1 MSTPATGSPARAGR
15 ALLGQFTGLVLLAVF
30 LPVMVLAGVLLWQ
43 ATMSVRAQSSAMLSA
58 AARAGAYDLD
68 SFLRSH
74 LAAMRVLADRREGTS
89 IPGDPEAWQ
98 ADLARIARH
107 YPAFAHLLVA
117 DAEGNVVASSPG
129 LPPREEPYSVADREY
144 FQAPLRGRGAHVSR
158 VYEGRGAASGP
169 RIAVSVPL
177 TRVGRVAGVVGG
189 TMPAQAVLAHGGLV
203 AHGFELLLLDAGLGV
218 VGASEGVPYRP
229 LDQLADAPR
238 DRAIARLAGDTGA
251 PVRLDAALGD
261 GDDAFAVAA
270 PLDNGWRLLLMQPRG
285 AVEAELRRTAMAMLA
300 VLALVLAGVLLVV
313 VARMRRLGASVRR
326 LLRQMRQFALDGGS
340 APISAGDMPRE
351 LLPLA
356 EAMNALAERARASF
370 DEVNHSL
377 QEQRRL
383 RQELQSVAQRLL
395 TVQED
400 ERRTLSREL
409 HDDIGQSITAIKL
422 AATSLDDEA
431 IGGDPAQRREIL
443 DELVAIADQTVLK
456 LRNLSMLLRPPQLDS
471 LGLEP
476 ALRGQ
481 VARLARN
488 TGLDIQ
494 LQVAAADGRLPADV
508 ELACFRIAQEA
519 LTNAARHAAARQVR
533 VDVDFAQD
541 ARGRQLVLRVSDD
554 GRGLEPGRPGGIG
567 LMTMRE
573 RASQLGGSVAVE
585 PRSGGGTVVVAILP
599 LRRG

>member
-1 MSTPATGSPARAGR
+1 MSTPATESPARAGR

-30 LPVMVLAGVLLWQ
+30 LPVVVLAGVLLWQ

-68 SFLRSH
+68 SFLRTH
-74 LAAMRVLADRREGTS
+74 LAAMQVLADRRDGT
-89 IPGDPEAWQ
+89 PVAADPEDWR
-98 ADLARIARH
+98 ADLVRIGRH

-117 DAEGNVVASSPG
+117 DAEGNVVASSPS
-129 LPPREEPYSVADREY
+129 LPPDEGPHSVVDRDY
-144 FQAPLRGRGAHVSR
+144 FQAPRRSGGPHVSR
-158 VYEGRGAASGP
+158 VYTGRGDAPGP

-177 TRVGRVAGVVGG
+177 TRDGRVTGVLAG
-189 TMPAQAVLAHGGLV
+189 TMPARALLSHGGLA
-203 AHGFELLLLDAGLGV
+203 AHGFELLLLDADLGV
-218 VGASEGVPYRP
+218 VEASEGVPYRP
-229 LDQLADAPR
+229 LDRLDGAPR
-238 DRAIARLAGDTGA
+238 DRAIARLADDTGT
-251 PVRLDAALGD
+251 PGRLDAVLGD

-300 VLALVLAGVLLVV
+300 VLALVLAGVLVV
-313 VARMRRLGASVRR
+313 VVGRMRRLGASVRR

-340 APISAGDMPRE
+340 APISAGDMPHE

-422 AATSLDDEA
+422 AATSLNDEE
-431 IGGDPAQRREIL
+431 IGGDPAQRHEIL

-456 LRNLSMLLRPPQLDS
+456 LRNLSLLLRPPQLDS

-494 LQVAAADGRLPADV
+494 LQVASADARLPADV

-519 LTNAARHAAARQVR
+519 LTNAARHAGAREVR
-533 VDVDFAQD
+533 VDVDYAQD
-541 ARGRQLVLRVSDD
+541 GDGDLLVLRVSDD

-573 RASQLGGSVAVE
+573 RASQLGGSVVVE
-585 PRSGGGTVVVAILP
+585 PRSGGGTVVVALLP
-599 LRRG
+599 LPR